1 MLLQVHDTEAREWY
15 AKEAAEQTWS
25 VRTLQRNI
33 SSRYPEVMNI
43 DQMCDALG
51 GISTRTG
58 YKLLKEG
65 KIKSIKVGREYR
77 IIKTY
82 VTDFLLGK
90 AQ

>member
-1 MLLQVHDTEAREWY
+1 MLKQSNRPKTYNKLL
-15 AKEAAEQTWS
+15 S
-25 VRTLQRNI
+25 G
-33 SSRYPEVMNI
+33 YPEIMNI

-77 IIKTY
+77 IIKTC

>member
-1 MLLQVHDTEAREWY
+1 MLNQKTRPKTYNKLL
-15 AKEAAEQTWS
+15 S
-25 VRTLQRNI
+25 G
-33 SSRYPEVMNI
+33 YPEVMNI
-43 DQMCDALG
+43 DQMCNALG
-51 GISTRTG
+51 AISTRTG

-82 VTDFLLGK
+82 VTDFLLGR

>member
-1 MLLQVHDTEAREWY
+1 MLN
-15 AKEAAEQTWS
+15 QTN
-25 VRTLQRNI
+25 RPKTYNKLL
-33 SSRYPEVMNI
+33 SSYPEVMNI
-43 DQMCDALG
+43 DQMCNALG

-82 VTDFLLGK
+82 VTDFLLGE

>member
-1 MLLQVHDTEAREWY
+1 MLTQSNRPKTYNKLL
-15 AKEAAEQTWS
+15 K
-25 VRTLQRNI
+25 N
-33 SSRYPEVMNI
+33 YPEIMNI
-43 DQMCDALG
+43 DQMCEALG

-82 VTDFLLGK
+82 VTNFLLGK
-90 AQ
+90 SD

>member
-1 MLLQVHDTEAREWY
+1 ML
-15 AKEAAEQTWS
+15 KQTKRPKTYNKLLS
-25 VRTLQRNI
+25 G
-33 SSRYPEVMNI
+33 YPEVMNI
-43 DQMCDALG
+43 DQMCNALG

-77 IIKTY
+77 IIKKY

-90 AQ
+90 E

>member
-1 MLLQVHDTEAREWY
+1 MLN
-15 AKEAAEQTWS
+15 QTNRP
-25 VRTLQRNI
+25 RTYNKLL
-33 SSRYPEVMNI
+33 SGYPEVMNI

>member
-1 MLLQVHDTEAREWY
+1 MLKHSNRP
-15 AKEAAEQTWS
+15 
-25 VRTLQRNI
+25 RTYNKLL
-33 SSRYPEVMNI
+33 SGYPEVMNI
-43 DQMCDALG
+43 DQLCEALG

>member
-1 MLLQVHDTEAREWY
+1 ML
-15 AKEAAEQTWS
+15 KQTKRPKTYNKLLS
-25 VRTLQRNI
+25 G
-33 SSRYPEVMNI
+33 YPEVMNI
-43 DQMCDALG
+43 DQMCSALG

-77 IIKTY
+77 IIKSY